1 MPNHRMMEMETKNIL
16 SSSNKKGNHQEKQ
29 RKWCLKMQGWR
40 GRMTSHCGKQC
51 KLVQLLRKSG
61 WKFLKKQGR
70 TSMYSG
76 NYMPV
81 YVTEGVN
88 IAMQ

>member
-1 MPNHRMMEMETKNIL
+1 MVLEDAGL
-16 SSSNKKGNHQEKQ
+16 KG
-29 RKWCLKMQGWR
+29 R
-40 GRMTSHCGKQC
+40 TPSHCGKQC

-70 TSMYSG
+70 TSMYFR

-81 YVTEGVN
+81 YVTESIN
-88 IAMQ
+88 IAIQ